1 MPVYSISY
9 NTIIYTHD
17 IYHIESICTSLSTTN
32 IQNDFGIT
40 NIFWS
45 KFGALLFA
53 KAILISMLLGVPQQA
68 QMGRS
73 GDASQ
78 PWPPE
83 QRESLAESS
92 IYYISEIMMHG

>member
-1 MPVYSISY
+1 MQYNDMPVYIISY
-9 NTIIYTHD
+9 NIIIYIYTHD

-32 IQNDFGIT
+32 IQNDFAVTHIL
-40 NIFWS
+40 WS

-78 PWPPE
+78 P
-83 QRESLAESS
+83 A
-92 IYYISEIMMHG
+92 